1 MLGVDEV
8 SGALRII
15 DESGEDYLYS
25 PIRPKPLGGEY
36 QGGRFEIVEDDKNG
50 TLVKAINK

>member
-1 MLGVDEV
+1 MGVDEV